1 MAFSRR
7 AGIACLV
14 LALLLW
20 SVPGE
25 ASLYEYLSTEHSYRL
40 DGRLRQNITA
50 GYSRKGKGSRWQ
62 LIGTEYLAE
71 LSSNYSYQNWIR
83 AKLVLNVHGDSIYE
97 WRKNSKSFGSRGVN
111 RKTGNNRAFVPYG
124 DDAES
129 EIVRDGCRNS
139 ADCSNF
145 LRDFLIREASLV
157 FSDRESGYNITIG
170 KFQRGWG
177 QADGLRLM
185 DVLNPLDFRKRF
197 LLRDFDELRI
207 EQWMADF
214 IFFTEPFFSLHQ
226 FGIYNP
232 NIEFVWIPNVRH
244 SEFRAN
250 NAFTGEN
257 GGVWGFDLPSKG
269 FTPRG
274 RGDGPVP
281 DRVFLTT
288 RRETAGGG
296 DWWNW
301 KEPTLAT
308 RLAWNMFRT
317 DFTVSGYYGWQDLPI
332 TRLDKDKA
340 AELHLGRTGGRGPNG
355 KGPRSTPLLT
365 VSPEIGQLAY
375 NLVNAGL
382 FDLGTCTPIPEDI
395 IPGIPVG
402 VPGGCSVVGNAILDF
417 RERKKLI
424 GFTAIREM
432 SEIRLPPRAVSP
444 VFRLETSY
452 EFHKPFNTPLIVGP
466 DQTAIRKLDF
476 WSTLFGFDLFLWLPE
491 FFYNQ
496 KWLFSQ
502 PRTVFTSGQVFWFK
516 AMGNGAG
523 NRRVLWQS
531 PYSDWKRPSNEFWFT
546 FLFFTDVFQDKVHLE
561 GLNVYELEHSSYIL
575 RQRIEFRHFGDHF
588 IPRLEFAHFTGK
600 TDQVG
605 GVFDRNNYIDLQL
618 LYQF

>member
-1 MAFSRR
+1 MTTGRIT
-7 AGIACLV
+7 GILLLV
-14 LALLLW
+14 SALLFW
-20 SVPGE
+20 SVPGQ
-25 ASLYEYLSTEHSYRL
+25 ASLYEYLSPEHNYRL
-40 DGRLRQNITA
+40 DARIRQNLTV
-50 GYSRKGKGSRWQ
+50 GYARKGKGGRQQ
-62 LIGTEYLAE
+62 LIGSEYLVE

-83 AKLVLNVHGDSIYE
+83 AKLVLNLHGDSMYA
-97 WRKNSKSFGSRGVN
+97 WRKNSKTFGSRGVN

-124 DDAES
+124 ADAES
-129 EIVRDGCRNS
+129 EIIRDGCRNS

-145 LRDFLIREASLV
+145 LRDYLIREASLV
-157 FSDRESGYNITIG
+157 FSDREAGYNITIG

-244 SEFRAN
+244 SEFRIN

-257 GGVWGFDLPSKG
+257 GGIWGFDFPSKG
-269 FTPRG
+269 FSAA
-274 RGDGPVP
+274 GPVP

-288 RRETAGGG
+288 RRVTAGGG
-296 DWWNW
+296 DWWSW
-301 KEPTLAT
+301 KEPSLAG

-317 DFTVSGYYGWQDLPI
+317 DFTFSGLYGWQDLPI
-332 TRLDKDKA
+332 TRLRN

-355 KGPRSTPLLT
+355 RGPRSTPLLT
-365 VSPEIGQLAY
+365 ASPAISKLASD
-375 NLVNAGL
+375 LVKANL
-382 FDLGTCTPIPEDI
+382 FDLGTCTPS
-395 IPGIPVG
+395 
-402 VPGGCSVVGNAILDF
+402 VPGVSLPQDLINALDGVNPIDGCSVVGNVDLDF

-432 SEIRLPPRAVSP
+432 SEIRLPPRQVSP

-452 EFHKPFNTPLIVGP
+452 EFHKPFNTPLVVGP
-466 DQTAIRKLDF
+466 DRTGVRKLDF
-476 WSTLFGFDLFLWLPE
+476 WSTLFGFDLFLWLPD
-491 FFYNQ
+491 FVYNQ

-523 NRRVLWQS
+523 DRRVLWQS
-531 PYSDWKRPSNEFWFT
+531 PYVDWKRPSNEFWFT
-546 FLFFTDVFQDKVHLE
+546 FLFFTDVFEDKVHLE
-561 GLNVYELEHSSYIL
+561 GLNVYELENSSYIL

-588 IPRLEFAHFTGK
+588 IPRIEIGHFEGRG
-600 TDQVG
+600 DQVG
-605 GVFDRNNYIDLQL
+605 SVYDNNDYFDLQF